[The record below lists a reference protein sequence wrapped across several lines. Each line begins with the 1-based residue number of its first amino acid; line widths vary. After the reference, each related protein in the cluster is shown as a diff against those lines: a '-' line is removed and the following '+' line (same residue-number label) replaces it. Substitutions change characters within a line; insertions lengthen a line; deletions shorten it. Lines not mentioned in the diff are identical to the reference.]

1 VCYPEYCRVIVGG
14 MENELKADR
23 ARGLT
28 DPTAATAILHY
39 ADKNSQSA
47 QFLDPRAFGLVKVA
61 YSVKETL
68 ELLSIGR
75 TTFYELVDRED
86 LKITKLGRKTLVY
99 AVDLAALLSKLRE
112 SH

>member
-1 VCYPEYCRVIVGG
+1 
-14 MENELKADR
+14 MANLLKGDR
-23 ARGLT
+23 PRGEI
-28 DPTAATAILHY
+28 DPTAATAVLHR

-47 QFLDPRAFGLVKVA
+47 QFLDPRALGLVKAA

-75 TTFYELVDRED
+75 TTFYELVDRQE

-99 AVDLAALLSKLRE
+99 AVDLAALLNKLRA

>member
-1 VCYPEYCRVIVGG
+1 MVMRQD
-14 MENELKADR
+14 NN
-23 ARGLT
+23 LT
-28 DPTAATAILHY
+28 DVVQPWV
-39 ADKNSQSA
+39 
-47 QFLDPRAFGLVKVA
+47 DPRAFGLVKVA
-61 YSVKETL
+61 YSVNETL

-75 TTFYELVDRED
+75 TTFYELVERED